1 MFDQGCATLH
11 VMSPTAKKVETTD
24 PVLKA
29 LEEAEEAPALSDD
42 DRAALLEA
50 AADPKWAHV
59 SRGQAFERLVCVRA
73 DTDDE

>member
-1 MFDQGCATLH
+1 M
-11 VMSPTAKKVETTD
+11 MSPTAKKVEATD

-29 LEEAEEAPALSDD
+29 FEAAYEAPALSDD

-50 AADPKWAHV
+50 AADPKWVRV
-59 SRGQAFERLVCVRA
+59 SRGQAFERLVCEHS

>member
-1 MFDQGCATLH
+1 
-11 VMSPTAKKVETTD
+11 
-24 PVLKA
+24 VLRA
-29 LEEAEEAPALSDD
+29 LEEAEEAPALSND

-59 SRGQAFERLVCVRA
+59 SRGQAFERLVCARA